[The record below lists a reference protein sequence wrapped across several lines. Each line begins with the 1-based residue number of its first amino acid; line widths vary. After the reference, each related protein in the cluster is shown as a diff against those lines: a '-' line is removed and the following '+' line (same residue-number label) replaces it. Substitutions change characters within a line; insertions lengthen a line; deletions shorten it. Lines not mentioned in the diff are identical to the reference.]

1 MRYDTYKMNIK
12 ETTACVLIWIA
23 VSVFFSYFFYKSMLA
38 SIVLFLFFPLFLKYA
53 RSFLKQKRN
62 WEMTLEFKELIRI
75 VATNLQS
82 GSSPENAFANAY
94 RDMEKLYGRK
104 SHITKE
110 CEIIVRGL
118 ENNIVL
124 EELISSLG
132 ERSGREEISEFAE
145 IFSIAKRSGGN
156 LKEIISDTTEVIDS
170 RIEMK
175 REFRILISSK
185 KFEHRIMCLIPFVIL
200 VYIGVTSPG
209 YFDILYGNISGIL
222 IMSACLAVYTGAF
235 LWGEHIVNLKI

>member
-12 ETTACVLIWIA
+12 ETIVCVLIWAA
-23 VSVFFSYFFYKSMLA
+23 VSVFFAYFFYKSIVA
-38 SIVLFLFFPLFLKYA
+38 SFVLFLFVPLFLKYA
-53 RSFLKQKRN
+53 RCFLKQKRN
-62 WEMTLEFKELIRI
+62 WQMTLEFKELIRI

-82 GSSPENAFANAY
+82 GSSPENAFVNAY
-94 RDMEKLYGRK
+94 KDMEKLFTRK
-104 SHITKE
+104 SFIVKE

-132 ERSGREEISEFAE
+132 ERSGIEEISEFAE

-156 LKEIISDTTEVIDS
+156 LKEIISDITEVIDS

-185 KFEHRIMCLIPFVIL
+185 KFEHRIMCMIPFVIL
-200 VYIGVTSPG
+200 IYIGVTSPG
-209 YFDILYGNISGIL
+209 YFDVLYKNMSGVL
-222 IMSACLAVYTGAF
+222 IMSACLAVYAGAF